1 MLAIAGS
8 RARPLL
14 QETRRGVFKYLRR
27 NISPLRFVLNPSMK
41 TNLLS
46 RALVALLATS
56 LLSIGCAQEKSA
68 ATAVAASAKPDVK
81 YDTSAVGEGGGRL
94 VTSYADVVEPV
105 QKAVVSVYSTKI
117 VRERLRVADPFLR
130 QFFGDRE
137 RERREDG
144 LGSGVIV
151 STNGYIV
158 TNNHVVAGADEL
170 KVALTDGREFV
181 AKVIGTDEKSDVAV
195 IKIDAENLP
204 VATLA
209 DSDKLR
215 VGDVVFAVGNP
226 LGVGQTVTMGIVSAT
241 GRNNLGILNNEQGVG
256 YENFIQTDAAI
267 NQGNSGGALID
278 AKGRLV
284 GINTAIISPS
294 RGNIGI
300 GFSIPVNQA
309 AAIMNS
315 LVATGKVQRGYL
327 GVQGQNLDVRLA
339 ESLGLPA
346 GTKGVAVSDVVK
358 DSPAAKAGIKRSDI
372 IVKVDGRD
380 VDSQFALRL
389 VVSQIMPGTE
399 INVTVLRDGKERAL
413 KVKLG
418 SLDEQAA
425 ATGELIPGVTVQALD
440 EQLRTQFKIDNSVES
455 GVVITAIDEKSE
467 YADILVQGLVIVEIN
482 RRPVADATSAAAA
495 IRKGLNAFLVQY
507 RGVPRYLTINVK

>member
-1 MLAIAGS
+1 MKL
-8 RARPLL
+8 
-14 QETRRGVFKYLRR
+14 
-27 NISPLRFVLNPSMK
+27 SMK

-46 RALVALLATS
+46 RALVAVLATS
-56 LLSIGCAQEKSA
+56 LLSTGFAQEKSA
-68 ATAVAASAKPDVK
+68 AAPKPDIK
-81 YDTSAVGEGGGRL
+81 IDTSAVGEAKGI
-94 VTSYADVVEPV
+94 VTSYADAIEPV

-151 STNGYIV
+151 SSNGYIL
-158 TNNHVVAGADEL
+158 TNNHVVADSDEL
-170 KVALTDGREFV
+170 KVALNDGREFV

-195 IKIDAENLP
+195 IKIEAEGLP

-309 AAIMNS
+309 AAVMNS
-315 LVATGKVQRGYL
+315 LVATGKVQRGFL
-327 GVQGQNLDVRLA
+327 GVAGQNLDPKLA
-339 ESLGLPA
+339 ESLGFPA
-346 GTKGVAVSDVVK
+346 TTKGVAVSDVVK

-372 IVKVDGRD
+372 IVRVDGRD

-389 VVSQIMPGTE
+389 VVSQLMPGTE
-399 INVTVLRDGKERAL
+399 IDVTVLRDGKELTL

-418 SLDEQAA
+418 SLDEQAGA
-425 ATGELIPGVTVQALD
+425 NGELFPGVTVQAID
-440 EQLRTQFKIDNSVES
+440 EELRNQFKIDKSVES
-455 GVVITAIDEKSE
+455 GVVITSINEKSD
-467 YADILVQGLVIVEIN
+467 YAAVLVPGLVIVEIN
-482 RRPVADATSAAAA
+482 RRPVTDAATAAAA
-495 IRKGLNAFLVQY
+495 IRSGLNALLVQY
-507 RGVPRYLTINVK
+507 RGVHRYVTINVK

>member
-1 MLAIAGS
+1 
-8 RARPLL
+8 
-14 QETRRGVFKYLRR
+14 
-27 NISPLRFVLNPSMK
+27 MK

-46 RALVALLATS
+46 RALVALLAAS
-56 LLSIGCAQEKSA
+56 LSSIGCAQEKPA
-68 ATAVAASAKPDVK
+68 APKPDIK
-81 YDTSAVGEGGGRL
+81 YDTSAVGDGGGRL

-117 VRERLRVADPFLR
+117 VREQLQVDPFFR
-130 QFFGDRE
+130 QFFGGRAPE
-137 RERREDG
+137 RERKEEG

-151 STNGYIV
+151 STNGYIL
-158 TNNHVVAGADEL
+158 TNNHVVAEADEL
-170 KVALTDGREFV
+170 KVLLVDGREFI

-195 IKIDAENLP
+195 IKIDVEGLP

-241 GRNNLGILNNEQGVG
+241 GRNNLGLLNNDQVGG
-256 YENFIQTDAAI
+256 YENFIQTDASI

-278 AKGRLV
+278 ARGRLV

-300 GFSIPVNQA
+300 GFSIPINQA
-309 AAIMNS
+309 AAVMNS

-327 GVQGQNLDVRLA
+327 GVAGQNLDPKLA
-339 ESLGLPA
+339 ESLGVPA

-358 DSPAAKAGIKRSDI
+358 DSPAAKAGLKRSDI
-372 IVKVDGRD
+372 IVKINGRE

-389 VVSQIMPGTE
+389 NVSQFMPGTE
-399 INVTVLRDGKERAL
+399 INVTVLRDGKEKAF
-413 KVKLG
+413 KVKLASLEEEG
-418 SLDEQAA
+418 SASSDEI
-425 ATGELIPGVTVQALD
+425 IPGVTVKAID
-440 EQLRTQFKIDNSVES
+440 EEIRSQFRIDRRVDA
-455 GVVITAIDEKSE
+455 GVVITAIDAKSP
-467 YADILVQGLVIVEIN
+467 YADILVQGLVILEIN
-482 RRPVADATSAAAA
+482 RRPVIDAASAKAA
-495 IRKGLNAFLVQY
+495 IKPGLNALLVQY
-507 RGVPRYLTINVK
+507 RGVARYVTINVK

>member
-1 MLAIAGS
+1 
-8 RARPLL
+8 
-14 QETRRGVFKYLRR
+14 
-27 NISPLRFVLNPSMK
+27 
-41 TNLLS
+41 
-46 RALVALLATS
+46 
-56 LLSIGCAQEKSA
+56 
-68 ATAVAASAKPDVK
+68 
-81 YDTSAVGEGGGRL
+81 
-94 VTSYADVVEPV
+94 
-105 QKAVVSVYSTKI
+105 
-117 VRERLRVADPFLR
+117 
-130 QFFGDRE
+130 
-137 RERREDG
+137 
-144 LGSGVIV
+144 
-151 STNGYIV
+151 
-158 TNNHVVAGADEL
+158 
-170 KVALTDGREFV
+170 
-181 AKVIGTDEKSDVAV
+181 
-195 IKIDAENLP
+195 
-204 VATLA
+204 
-209 DSDKLR
+209 
-215 VGDVVFAVGNP
+215 
-226 LGVGQTVTMGIVSAT
+226 
-241 GRNNLGILNNEQGVG
+241 
-256 YENFIQTDAAI
+256 
-267 NQGNSGGALID
+267 
-278 AKGRLV
+278 
-284 GINTAIISPS
+284 
-294 RGNIGI
+294 
-300 GFSIPVNQA
+300 VNQA

-467 YADILVQGLVIVEIN
+467 YADILVQGLVIVETPPRP
-482 RRPVADATSAAAA
+482 RRPSAKDSTRSSCNTAACPAT
-495 IRKGLNAFLVQY
+495 
-507 RGVPRYLTINVK
+507 

>member
-1 MLAIAGS
+1 
-8 RARPLL
+8 
-14 QETRRGVFKYLRR
+14 
-27 NISPLRFVLNPSMK
+27 MK
-41 TNLLS
+41 TKFLS
-46 RALVALLATS
+46 RALAVVMAAS
-56 LLSIGCAQEKSA
+56 LFSIGCAQEKPSA
-68 ATAVAASAKPDVK
+68 PKPDLKV
-81 YDTSAVGEGGGRL
+81 DTSPVGDGGGRL

-151 STNGYIV
+151 STNGYIL

-195 IKIDAENLP
+195 IKIDVENLP

-241 GRNNLGILNNEQGVG
+241 GRNNLGILSNEQGVG

-309 AAIMNS
+309 AAVMNS

-327 GVQGQNLDVRLA
+327 GVAGQNLEPKLA

-346 GTKGVAVSDVVK
+346 NTKGVAVSDVVK

-372 IVKVDGRD
+372 IVKINGRE

-389 VVSQIMPGTE
+389 IVSQIMPDTE
-399 INVTVLRDGKERAL
+399 INITVLRDGKERAL

-418 SLDEQAA
+418 SLDEQAG
-425 ATGELIPGVTVQALD
+425 ATGEFIPGVTVNAID
-440 EQLRTQFKIDNSVES
+440 EELRNQFKIDKAVES
-455 GVVITAIDEKSE
+455 GVVVTAIDDNSP
-467 YADILVQGLVIVEIN
+467 YADILVPGLVIVEIN
-482 RRPVADATSAAAA
+482 RRPVTDAKTAAAA
-495 IRKGLNAFLVQY
+495 VRSGLNALLVQY
-507 RGVPRYLTINVK
+507 RGVLRYVTINVK

>member
-1 MLAIAGS
+1 
-8 RARPLL
+8 
-14 QETRRGVFKYLRR
+14 
-27 NISPLRFVLNPSMK
+27 MK

-46 RALVALLATS
+46 RALVVLLAAS
-56 LLSIGCAQEKSA
+56 LSTLGCAQEKPA
-68 ATAVAASAKPDVK
+68 AKPDVK
-81 YDTSAVGEGGGRL
+81 YDASPVNEGAGRL

-151 STNGYIV
+151 STNGYIL

-195 IKIDAENLP
+195 IKIDVENLP

-241 GRNNLGILNNEQGVG
+241 GRNNLGILSNEQGVG

-309 AAIMNS
+309 AAVMNS

-327 GVQGQNLDVRLA
+327 GVAGQNLEPKLA

-346 GTKGVAVSDVVK
+346 NTKGVAVSDVVK
-358 DSPAAKAGIKRSDI
+358 DSPAAKAGLKRSDI
-372 IVKVDGRD
+372 IVKINGRV

-389 VVSQIMPGTE
+389 IVSQIMPDTE
-399 INVTVLRDGKERAL
+399 ISVTVLRDGKERVL

-418 SLDEQAA
+418 SLDEQAG
-425 ATGELIPGVTVQALD
+425 ATGEFIPGVTV
-440 EQLRTQFKIDNSVES
+440 K
-455 GVVITAIDEKSE
+455 AIDEE
-467 YADILVQGLVIVEIN
+467 LRNDRARAPAR
-482 RRPVADATSAAAA
+482 RRPVPAPVL
-495 IRKGLNAFLVQY
+495 R
-507 RGVPRYLTINVK
+507 RP